1 MEHAM
6 NPKRTRRRSDETG
19 VTLVELLVAIVVTAV
34 ILAALTTAF
43 FVTSHNESSVQE
55 RLTKSHDAQ
64 LAASYIVADAQNTSG
79 AEVSVVDTATCSDP
93 NPPVSGPVTPLARL
107 NWTDVSSAGPS
118 VPKTANYVLTPNP
131 APQTGNT
138 IMRRYCEGG
147 VLKSD
152 QIVGHSVA
160 SATAACSS
168 AAGVAGPCPSTGSAQ
183 LTVSIT
189 ETPDQSGGAQYQYS
203 LTGAFRKVPAG
214 GVPPSAPPPA
224 PLSQYPFLMLGTSS
238 TVAGLT
244 VSGGGQLKV
253 NNGIAVIDS
262 LASPP
267 VVANGGGTISGA
279 SQIDAVGPCTGNK
292 CSGITPPITP
302 IAAPGVIDPY
312 QALSPPPLVGT
323 TYSGSSYQG
332 PGIYTSQLNITSDT
346 VFASG
351 TYILENGISIT
362 GSPKVTGVGV
372 LLYIAGG
379 SVHVGGSG
387 TVNLSA
393 QTTGPYAG
401 ILIFQ
406 DRTDTAPLQING
418 TSGTYFYGGL
428 IYAPRAPIDGTGNG
442 AVTVSSVIGSSAT
455 IGGSGTVQVG

>member
-6 NPKRTRRRSDETG
+6 NPKRTRRGSDETG

-79 AEVSVVDTATCSDP
+79 TDVSLVDTATCSDA
-93 NPPVSGPVTPLARL
+93 NPPVSGPLTPLVRL
-107 NWTDVSSAGPS
+107 NWTDTSSLSS
-118 VPKTANYVLTPNP
+118 VQKTANYVLTPNP
-131 APQTGNT
+131 LPQTGNT
-138 IMRRYCEGG
+138 IMRRYCENRAL
-147 VLKSD
+147 VSD

-160 SATAACSS
+160 GATAACSS
-168 AAGVAGPCPSTGSAQ
+168 AAGVAGPCTAASAQ
-183 LTVSIT
+183 LTVSMT

-203 LTGAFRKVPAG
+203 LSGAFRKVPAG
-214 GVPPSAPPPA
+214 GVQPTQPPTAL
-224 PLSQYPFLMLGTSS
+224 LSNYPFLMLGTSS
-238 TVAGLT
+238 TVTGLT

-253 NNGIAVIDS
+253 NHGIAVIDS
-262 LASPP
+262 SASPP
-267 VVANGGGTISGA
+267 VVANGGGTIAA
-279 SQIDAVGPCTGNK
+279 SQVEAVGPCTGNK
-292 CSGITPPITP
+292 CSGVTP

-312 QALSPPPLVGT
+312 QALSPPPIVGT

-346 VFASG
+346 VFATG

-362 GSPKVTGVGV
+362 GSANVTSGPGGV

-379 SVHVGGSG
+379 SFHVGGTG

-393 QTTGPYAG
+393 QTTGPYAN
-401 ILIFQ
+401 IVMFQ
-406 DRTDTAPLQING
+406 DRSDTTTLKING
-418 TSGTYFYGGL
+418 TSGTYSYGGL
-428 IYAPRAPIDGTGNG
+428 IYAPTAPIDGTGNG
-442 AVTVSSVIGSSAT
+442 AVTVSSVIAGSAT
-455 IGGSGTVQVG
+455 IGGTGTTTVG

>member
-1 MEHAM
+1 M
-6 NPKRTRRRSDETG
+6 NPKRRARRTDEAG
-19 VTLVELLVAIVVTAV
+19 VTLIEVLVAIVVTAV

-79 AEVSVVDTATCSDP
+79 TEVSLFDTATCSDL
-93 NPPVSGPVTPLARL
+93 NPPVSGPLTPLARL
-107 NWTDVSSAGPS
+107 NWTDVSSVSS
-118 VPKTANYVLTPNP
+118 VQKTANYVLTPNP
-131 APQTGNT
+131 LPQTGNT
-138 IMRRYCEGG
+138 IMRRYCENGA
-147 VLKSD
+147 LKSD

-168 AAGVAGPCPSTGSAQ
+168 APCSTTSAQ

-214 GVPPSAPPPA
+214 GLLPSPPPPA

-238 TVAGLT
+238 TVTGLT

-262 LASPP
+262 SASPP
-267 VVANGGGTISGA
+267 VVENGGGTISGA

-292 CSGITPPITP
+292 CSGVTPSVTP

-362 GSPKVTGVGV
+362 GSPKVTSALGGV

-393 QTTGPYAG
+393 QTTGPYAN
-401 ILIFQ
+401 IVMFQ
-406 DRTDTAPLQING
+406 DRSDTTTLKING
-418 TSGTYFYGGL
+418 TSGTYSYGGL
-428 IYAPRAPIDGTGNG
+428 IYAPTAPIDGTGNG
-442 AVTVSSVIGSSAT
+442 AVTVSSVIAGSAT
-455 IGGSGTVQVG
+455 IGGTGTTTVG